1 MKIYGVT
8 GWKDMGKTTL
18 VVDLVRLLSARGL
31 RVATVKH
38 AHHNVEL
45 DQPGRDSYR
54 HREAGAAQVMVAS
67 SSRIAVIEELRG
79 APEPSLSAL
88 LPRLE
93 HADLVLVEGYKAAP
107 HRKLEVYRA
116 DAAKGRAPIAA
127 DNASIRAIVGDAHE
141 APVPVLDPADLDAIA
156 DFVLADAEDLP
167 R

>member
-31 RVATVKH
+31 RIATVKH
-38 AHHNVEL
+38 AHHGVEL

-67 SSRIAVIEELRG
+67 ASRIAIIEELRDT
-79 APEPSLSAL
+79 PEPALADL

-93 HADLVLVEGYKAAP
+93 RADLVLVEGYKASP
-107 HRKLEVYRA
+107 HRKLEVYRTE
-116 DAAKGRAPIAA
+116 AARGRAPIAA
-127 DNASIRAIVGDAHE
+127 DNASIRAIVGEAE
-141 APVPVLDPADLDAIA
+141 AAPVPVLDPGDLEAIA
-156 DFVLADAEDLP
+156 DFVLADAEEL

>member
-18 VVDLVRLLSARGL
+18 VVELVRLLSARGL
-31 RVATVKH
+31 RIATVKH
-38 AHHNVEL
+38 AHHGVEL

-67 SSRIAVIEELRG
+67 ASRIAVIEELRD
-79 APEPSLSAL
+79 APEPALADL

-93 HADLVLVEGYKAAP
+93 QADLVLVEGYKAAP
-107 HRKLEVYRA
+107 HRKLEVYRSE
-116 DAAKGRAPIAA
+116 AAGGRTPIAA
-127 DNASIRAIVGDAHE
+127 DNASVRAIVGDAE
-141 APVPVLDPADLDAIA
+141 GAPVPVLDPADLEAIA
-156 DFVLADAEDLP
+156 EIVLADAEEV

>member
-18 VVDLVRLLSARGL
+18 VVELVRLLSARGL

-38 AHHNVEL
+38 AHHGVEL

-67 SSRIAVIEELRG
+67 ASRIAVIEELRD
-79 APEPSLSAL
+79 APEPTLAEL

-93 HADLVLVEGYKAAP
+93 RADLVLVEGYKASP
-107 HRKLEVYRA
+107 HRKLEVYRT
-116 DAAKGRAPIAA
+116 DAARGRAPIAA
-127 DNASIRAIVGDAHE
+127 ESDSIRAIVGDAQG
-141 APVPVLDPADLDAIA
+141 AKVPVLDPSDLDAIA
-156 DFVLADAEDLP
+156 DFVLSDAEDL